1 MRYNE
6 ETLKKIHNEAY
17 AHPESMRSQLPE
29 DFLNDSSDKLRTPG
43 KPRFLNPASK
53 DMEMPMPPLA
63 LSPLQQHGIR

>member
-1 MRYNE
+1 
-6 ETLKKIHNEAY
+6 
-17 AHPESMRSQLPE
+17 MRSQLPE
-29 DFLNDSSDKLRTPG
+29 DFLNDSSDKLQTPG